1 MNAMKLPLGLLAAC
15 VAAIVA
21 AWWWLGLP
29 IAMPPL
35 GPGDDGKLQCVSYA
49 PYQANQNP
57 LDDSTHVDARDIEAD
72 LIRLK
77 QITDCVR
84 TYSIEHGDD
93 QIAGIA
99 DKLGMKVMQGIWVSG
114 EPARTRAQIDTAVSL
129 AQRYPDPAIS
139 VVVGN
144 EVLLRGDM
152 SATDLAA
159 TIREVKAAVPCPVTY
174 ADVWEFWDRNPQLG
188 NAVDFVT
195 VHMLPYWENFP
206 TPADQ
211 APAHVEAVRRQMV
224 ARFPGK
230 EVLIGEIGWPSAGR
244 MREGSLPSP
253 ANEARFL
260 QEVTANA
267 RAGHYRANVI
277 EAFDQPWKRALEG
290 TVGGYW
296 GVFDAFRRAPKFA
309 YGAPVSNH
317 PAWRWQAA
325 GGAALAI
332 VVFALAGALARR
344 RGVAVP
350 ADRWLGAAVIATVA
364 GIFIGWAFENIAI
377 ESLGV
382 GGWMEG
388 IAWGTVAVVAP
399 IAAAASLAVGVAA
412 PGFGALLGRREERP
426 CAPVALVTGAAR
438 IALTVLALQVALM
451 LVFDPRYVDFP
462 FAPLLAAAVPFFTLA
477 WLLPADK
484 GARPAAEKLAAVVL
498 AGGAVYI
505 AINETLANWQAL
517 LLCAGLVMLALTLVR
532 VRGAPG

>member
-1 MNAMKLPLGLLAAC
+1 MRLPLGLLAAS

-21 AWWWLGLP
+21 AWWWLGRP

-57 LDDSTHVDARDIEAD
+57 LEDSTRVAAADIERD

-99 DKLGMKVMQGIWVSG
+99 HRLGMKVMQGIWVSG
-114 EPARTRAQIDTAVSL
+114 EPARTRAQVDTAV
-129 AQRYPDPAIS
+129 AIAKRYPDTVIS

-159 TIREVKAAVPCPVTY
+159 IIREVKAAVPCPVTY

-206 TPADQ
+206 TPADR
-211 APAHVEAVRRQMV
+211 APAHVEAVRQQMV

-244 MREGSLPSP
+244 MREGALPSP

-277 EAFDQPWKRALEG
+277 EAIDQPWKRALEG

-296 GVFDAFRRAPKFA
+296 GVFDAFRREPKFVH
-309 YGAPVSNH
+309 GAPVSNH
-317 PAWRWQAA
+317 PAWRWQAV
-325 GGAALAI
+325 GGAVMAI
-332 VVFALAGALARR
+332 VVFAVAGTLARR
-344 RGVAVP
+344 RGVDVP
-350 ADRWLGAAVIATVA
+350 ADRWIGAAVIATTA
-364 GIFIGWAFENIAI
+364 GVFIGWAFENIAI
-377 ESLGV
+377 ESLGI
-382 GGWMEG
+382 GGWLEG
-388 IAWGTVAVVAP
+388 SAWGIVALVAP
-399 IAAAASLAVGVAA
+399 VAAAASLAIGVAA
-412 PGFGALLGRREERP
+412 PGFGALLGRRGERP
-426 CAPVALVTGAAR
+426 TAPVAIVAGTTRL
-438 IALTVLALQVALM
+438 ALTVLALQLALM

-462 FAPLLAAAVPFFTLA
+462 FAPILAAAVPFVVLSLQVA
-477 WLLPADK
+477 GDE
-484 GARPAAEKLAAVVL
+484 GARPAAEKLAAAVL
-498 AGGAVYI
+498 AGATVYI
-505 AINETLANWQAL
+505 AINETFANWQAL
-517 LLCAGLVMLALTLVR
+517 MMCAGLLMLALTLARVR
-532 VRGAPG
+532 VAPG

>member
-1 MNAMKLPLGLLAAC
+1 MKLPLGLLAAC
-15 VAAIVA
+15 VAAIAA
-21 AWWWLGLP
+21 AWWWLGLA

-49 PYQANQNP
+49 PYQADQNP
-57 LDDSTHVDARDIEAD
+57 LDDSTHVDARVIEAD
-72 LIRLK
+72 MIRLK

-99 DKLGMKVMQGIWVSG
+99 HKLGMKVMQGIWVSG
-114 EPARTRAQIDTAVSL
+114 EAARTRAQIDTAV
-129 AQRYPDPAIS
+129 AIAKRYPDTVIS

-159 TIREVKAAVPCPVTY
+159 IIHEVKAAVPCPVTY

-206 TPADQ
+206 TRADQ

-244 MREGSLPSP
+244 MREGALPSP

-296 GVFDAFRRAPKFA
+296 GVFDAFRREPKFV

-325 GGAALAI
+325 GGAELAI
-332 VVFALAGALARR
+332 VVFVVAGALARR

-350 ADRWLGAAVIATVA
+350 PERWIGIAVIATVA
-364 GIFIGWAFENIAI
+364 GIFIGWASENIAI

-382 GGWMEG
+382 GGWLDG
-388 IAWGTVAVVAP
+388 TAWGVVAAVAA

-426 CAPVALVTGAAR
+426 FELIARVTGTAR
-438 IALTVLALQVALM
+438 LALTVLALQVALM

-462 FAPLLAAAVPFFTLA
+462 FAPLLAAALPFLV
-477 WLLPADK
+477 LSLGLRSDK
-484 GARPAAEKLAAVVL
+484 GDRPAAETLAAAVL
-498 AGGAVYI
+498 AGSAVYI
-505 AINETLANWQAL
+505 AINETFANWQSL
-517 LLCAGLVMLALTLVR
+517 MLCAGLLMLAFTLVR
-532 VRGAPG
+532 VRDAPG

>member
-1 MNAMKLPLGLLAAC
+1 MKLPLGLLTAS

-49 PYQANQNP
+49 PYRADQNP
-57 LDDSTHVDARDIEAD
+57 LDDSTLVDAKDIEAD

-77 QITDCVR
+77 PITDCVR

-93 QIAGIA
+93 QIAEVA
-99 DKLGMKVMQGIWVSG
+99 HRLGMKVMQGIWVSG
-114 EPARTRAQIDTAVSL
+114 EAARTRKQIDTAV
-129 AQRYPDPAIS
+129 AIAKRYPDTVIA

-159 TIREVKAAVPCPVTY
+159 IIRDVKAAVPCPVTY
-174 ADVWEFWDRNPQLG
+174 ADVWEFWNRNPQLG
-188 NAVDFVT
+188 GAVDFVT
-195 VHMLPYWENFP
+195 VHMLPYWEDFP
-206 TPADQ
+206 IPVDK
-211 APAHVEAVRRQMV
+211 APAHVEAIRQQMV

-230 EVLIGEIGWPSAGR
+230 EVVIGEIGWPSAGR
-244 MREGSLPSP
+244 MREGALPSP
-253 ANEARFL
+253 ANQARFL

-296 GVFDAFRRAPKFA
+296 GVLDAFRREPKFV

-325 GGAALAI
+325 GGVALAI
-332 VVFALAGALARR
+332 VVFAVAGALARR
-344 RGVAVP
+344 RGVEVP
-350 ADRWLGAAVIATVA
+350 ADRWIGAAVIATVA

-377 ESLGV
+377 ESLGI
-382 GGWMEG
+382 GGWIEG
-388 IAWGTVAVVAP
+388 SAWGLVAVIAP
-399 IAAAASLAVGVAA
+399 VAAAASLAVGVAA
-412 PGFGALLGRREERP
+412 PGFGVLLGRRDERP
-426 CAPVALVTGAAR
+426 CAPVAIIAGAAR
-438 IALTVLALQVALM
+438 LALTVLALQIALM

-462 FAPLLAAAVPFFTLA
+462 FAPLLAAAVPLLTLSLQLA
-477 WLLPADK
+477 GDK
-484 GARPAAEKLAAVVL
+484 GVRPAAEKLAAAVL
-498 AGGAVYI
+498 AGAAVYI
-505 AINETLANWQAL
+505 AINETFANWQAL
-517 LLCAGLVMLALTLVR
+517 MLCAGLAMVALTLARVR
-532 VRGAPG
+532 VARG

>member
-1 MNAMKLPLGLLAAC
+1 MNAMRLPLGLLAASI
-15 VAAIVA
+15 AAIVA
-21 AWWWLGLP
+21 AWWWLGWP

-49 PYQANQNP
+49 PYQASQNP
-57 LDDSTHVDARDIEAD
+57 LEDSTQVAAADIEAD

-77 QITDCVR
+77 AVTDCVR
-84 TYSIEHGDD
+84 TYSVEHGDD

-99 DKLGMKVMQGIWVSG
+99 DRLGMKVMQGIWVSG
-114 EPARTRAQIDTAVSL
+114 EPKRNRLQIETGIAL
-129 AQRYPDPAIS
+129 AKRYPGTVIA

-159 TIREVKAAVPCPVTY
+159 IIRDVKAAVPCPVTY
-174 ADVWEFWDRNPQLG
+174 ADVWEFWERNPQLAG
-188 NAVDFVT
+188 AVDFVT

-211 APAHVEAVRRQMV
+211 AAAHVEAIRQQMIG
-224 ARFPGK
+224 RFPGK
-230 EVLIGEIGWPSAGR
+230 EVVIGEIGWPSAGR
-244 MREGSLPSP
+244 MREGALPSP

-296 GVFDAFRRAPKFA
+296 GVFDAFQRAPKFV

-325 GGAALAI
+325 GGVALAI
-332 VVFALAGALARR
+332 VVFGAAGALARR
-344 RGVAVP
+344 RGVTVA
-350 ADRWLGAAVIATVA
+350 AERWVGATIIATVA
-364 GIFIGWAFENIAI
+364 GVFIGWAFENIAI
-377 ESLGV
+377 ESNEV
-382 GGWMEG
+382 GGWLQG
-388 IAWGTVAVVAP
+388 AAWGVVALVAP
-399 IAAAASLAVGVAA
+399 IAAAASLAAGVAA
-412 PGFGALLGRREERP
+412 PGFGALLGRADERP
-426 CAPVALVTGAAR
+426 CAPVAIVAGAAR
-438 IALTVLALQVALM
+438 LALTVLALQIALM

-462 FAPLLAAAVPFFTLA
+462 YAPLLAAAVPFLVLSLQVA
-477 WLLPADK
+477 PDK
-484 GARPAAEKLAAVVL
+484 GERPAAEKLAAALL
-498 AGGAVYI
+498 AGASVYI
-505 AINETLANWQAL
+505 AINETFANWQAL
-517 LLCAGLVMLALTLVR
+517 LLCAGLLMLALTLARVR
-532 VRGAPG
+532 VAPG

>member
-1 MNAMKLPLGLLAAC
+1 MRLPLGLLAVS

-93 QIAGIA
+93 QIAEVA
-99 DKLGMKVMQGIWVSG
+99 HRVGMKVMQGIWVSG
-114 EPARTRAQIDTAVSL
+114 EPARTRAQIDTAVAL
-129 AQRYPDPAIS
+129 AKRYPDTVIS

-159 TIREVKAAVPCPVTY
+159 VIHQVKAAVPCPVTY

-211 APAHVEAVRRQMV
+211 APAHVEAIRQQMI

-230 EVLIGEIGWPSAGR
+230 EVMIGEIGWPSEGR
-244 MREGSLPSP
+244 MREGALPSP
-253 ANEARFL
+253 ANQARFL
-260 QEVTANA
+260 QEVTAAA

-277 EAFDQPWKRALEG
+277 EAIDQPWKRALEG

-296 GVFDAFRRAPKFA
+296 GVFDAFRREPKFI

-325 GGAALAI
+325 GGVVLAI
-332 VVFALAGALARR
+332 VVFGVAGALARR
-344 RGVAVP
+344 RGIAVP
-350 ADRWLGAAVIATVA
+350 AERWIGAAVIAAVA
-364 GIFIGWAFENIAI
+364 GIFIGWAVENIAI
-377 ESLGV
+377 ESLGI
-382 GGWMEG
+382 GGWIEG
-388 IAWGTVAVVAP
+388 GAWGVVALIAP

-412 PGFGALLGRREERP
+412 PGFARTARPPRRAALRAGRDRRRG
-426 CAPVALVTGAAR
+426 GAAR
-438 IALTVLALQVALM
+438 ADRACPAGGPDAGVRPALRRLSV
-451 LVFDPRYVDFP
+451 R
-462 FAPLLAAAVPFFTLA
+462 AAARRGRAVRHPVA
-477 WLLPADK
+477 SAASRPQ
-484 GARPAAEKLAAVVL
+484 GPRPAAEKLAAAVL
-498 AGGAVYI
+498 AGAAVYI
-505 AINETLANWQAL
+505 AINETFANWQAL
-517 LLCAGLVMLALTLVR
+517 LLCAGLLMLALTLARVR
-532 VRGAPG
+532 VAPG